1 MHTEKKTANDFCFFI
16 NKDRRASMNI
26 ISQTSGGFHCKII
39 QIVENAIFFEQKVTL
54 TRVKRDI
61 IEPSKNKFFTMF
73 PSVYKRRYVIFIFKC
88 TQKMGEGIKPTQI
101 AYVSNRCIGLD
112 KQCSCIFKL

>member
-39 QIVENAIFFEQKVTL
+39 Q
-54 TRVKRDI
+54 
-61 IEPSKNKFFTMF
+61 KNTFLLLH
-73 PSVYKRRYVIFIFKC
+73 I
-88 TQKMGEGIKPTQI
+88 
-101 AYVSNRCIGLD
+101 NND
-112 KQCSCIFKL
+112 KQADEAPAPYKFLFRVLLSLHQKYRKVHFSFKHKADTRKTLYSCCSALILYIQYSNCRKCNIF